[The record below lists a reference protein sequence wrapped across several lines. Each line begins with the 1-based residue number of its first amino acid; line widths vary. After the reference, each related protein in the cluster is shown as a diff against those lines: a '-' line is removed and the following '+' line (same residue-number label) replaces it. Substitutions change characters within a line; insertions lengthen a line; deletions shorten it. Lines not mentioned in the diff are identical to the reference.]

1 MAETRHDML
10 MERNTAIPMRDGA
23 ELRGDVFRPQTPG
36 KYPVLM
42 TFGPYGKDVPLKEFM
57 QEAWDGLQKFYPDIV
72 ASSSLKHLVWETPD
86 PEAWVPDG
94 YIIIRVDARGCGKS
108 PGRLAPNSP
117 EEFRDFYDAIEWAG
131 VQPWC
136 NGKVG
141 LTGISYHAAG
151 QWRVASLK
159 PPHLFALCPWM
170 GTYDFFRDRTR
181 QDGIFGSGFISRW
194 WTRSVLRNQHGNGES
209 PYHDVYTGGKTTGDV
224 ALTPEQLVANRADYP
239 GEILAHPLN
248 DEFYQERTPDLSKI
262 DLPILVVA
270 NWGGLA
276 LHLRGTIGGFMGV
289 SSRDKWL
296 KIQSGSYIHT
306 YFQPKNVAMM
316 KRFYDRYLK
325 DIDNGWEK
333 EPKVELSVRG
343 PGDTVK
349 RKDQASAWTLPDT
362 QWTKL
367 YLDVAKKTLDPN
379 PTNAP
384 AANES
389 YPAIS
394 DGVTFVSPAFTRDTD
409 IAGPAKAKL
418 YVSSTTEDMDIF
430 ATLRAFDPQG
440 NEMTFRTGGE
450 AKAPATQ
457 GWLRVSQRKLDPK
470 RTTDFTPFHPHDERQ
485 ALKPG
490 EVYEVEVDIWP
501 LSLHLPKGS
510 TVTLTVQ
517 GKDFERPGETGPTKG
532 VGWMYHSDPQDRP
545 PAIFHGTHAV
555 YTGGGREAFL
565 QLPVLPA

>member
-1 MAETRHDML
+1 
-10 MERNTAIPMRDGA
+10 MEN
-23 ELRGDVFRPQTPG
+23 F
-36 KYPVLM
+36 PVLM
-42 TFGPYGKDVPLKEFM
+42 SFGPYGKDVPLKEFM
-57 QEAWDGLQKFYPDIV
+57 TEAWDTLTQRYPEV
-72 ASSSLKHLVWETPD
+72 LEHSSCQHLVFETAD
-86 PEAWVPDG
+86 PECFVPDG
-94 YIIIRVDARGCGKS
+94 FTVIKVDSRGAGKS
-108 PGRLAPNSP
+108 PGRLSPNSP

-181 QDGIFGSGFISRW
+181 QDGIYGSGFISRW
-194 WTRSVLRNQHGNGES
+194 WARSVLRNQHGNGES
-209 PYHDVYTGGKTTGDV
+209 PYHDLYTGGKTTGEE
-224 ALTPEQLVANRADYP
+224 ALTPAQLATNRADYP

-248 DEFYQERTPDLSKI
+248 DDFYHDRTPDLSKI
-262 DLPILVVA
+262 DTPILVVA

-276 LHLRGTIGGFMGV
+276 LHLRGTIGGYMGV
-289 SSRDKWL
+289 SSPEKWL

-306 YFQPKNVAMM
+306 YFQPQNVAMM

-325 DIDNGWEK
+325 GIDNGWEN
-333 EPKVELSVRG
+333 EPKVELSIRG

-349 RKDQASAWTLPDT
+349 RQHRDTAWPLPST
-362 QWTKL
+362 QWTKFH
-367 YLDVAKKTLDPN
+367 LDAGKKTLGD
-379 PTNAP
+379 AP
-384 AANES
+384 ATVAASES

-394 DGVTFVSPAFTRDTD
+394 DGVTFTTAPFAHDID

-418 YVSSTTEDMDIF
+418 QVSSSTEDMDIF

-450 AKAPATQ
+450 LKAPATQ
-457 GWLRVSQRKLDPK
+457 GWMRVSQRKLDPK
-470 RTTDFTPFHPHDERQ
+470 RSTDYTPFHPHDERQ
-485 ALKPG
+485 PLQPG
-490 EVYEVEVDIWP
+490 NVYEVDVDIWP
-501 LSLHLPKGS
+501 LSLHLSAGS
-510 TVTLTVQ
+510 KLSLTIQ
-517 GKDFERPGETGPTKG
+517 GKDFERPGETGATKG
-532 VGWMYHSDPQDRP
+532 VGWMYHSDPTDRP

-555 YTGGGREAFL
+555 HTGGGRESYL
-565 QLPVLPA
+565 QLPVIPAR

>member
-1 MAETRHDML
+1 MATRHEML

-23 ELRGDVFRPQTPG
+23 VLRGDVFRPKAEG
-36 KYPVLM
+36 KFPVLM

-57 QEAWDGLQKFYPDIV
+57 QEAWDAIEKFYPDII
-72 ASSSLKHLVWETPD
+72 ANSSLKNLVWETPD
-86 PEAWVPDG
+86 PECWVPDG
-94 YIIIRVDARGCGKS
+94 YIVIRVDARGCGKS

-117 EEFRDFYDAIEWAG
+117 EEFRNFYDAIEWAG

-181 QDGIFGSGFISRW
+181 QDGIYGSGFISRW
-194 WTRSVLRNQHGNGES
+194 WARSVLRNQHGNGES
-209 PYHDVYTGGKTTGDV
+209 PYHDLYTGGKTTGDET
-224 ALTPEQLVANRADYP
+224 LTPEQLAANRADYP

-248 DEFYQERTPDLSKI
+248 DSFYQDRTPDLSKI
-262 DLPILVVA
+262 DQPILVVA

-276 LHLRGTIGGFMGV
+276 LHLRGTIGGYAGV
-289 SSRDKWL
+289 SSPEKWL

-306 YFQPKNVAMM
+306 YFQPQNVAMM

-333 EPKVELSVRG
+333 EPKVELSIRG

-349 RKDQASAWTLPDT
+349 RQLQATAWPIPDT
-362 QWTKL
+362 QWTKFH
-367 YLDVAKKTLDPN
+367 LDAGNKTLGDKPSS
-379 PTNAP
+379 
-384 AANES
+384 AAASAS
-389 YPAIS
+389 YPALS
-394 DGVTFVSPAFTRDTD
+394 DGVTFSTAPFARDTELG
-409 IAGPAKAKL
+409 GPAKVKL
-418 YVSSTTEDMDIF
+418 CVSSSTEDMDIF
-430 ATLRAFDPQG
+430 ATLCAFDPSG
-440 NEMTFRTGGE
+440 KEMTFRTGGE
-450 AKAPATQ
+450 PKAPASQ

-470 RTTDFTPFHPHDERQ
+470 RSTDYTPFHPHDERQ

-490 EVYEVEVDIWP
+490 EVYEVEVEIWP
-501 LSLHLPKGS
+501 LSLYLPAGS
-510 TVTLTVQ
+510 RLTLTIQ

-532 VGWMYHSDPQDRP
+532 VGWMYHTDPGDRP

-555 YTGGGREAFL
+555 HTGGGRDTYL
-565 QLPVLPA
+565 LLPVLPAS

>member
-1 MAETRHDML
+1 MGTTKYDMV
-10 MERNTAIPMRDGA
+10 MERNTGIPMRDGA
-23 ELRGDVFRPQTPG
+23 TLRGDVFRPKAEG
-36 KYPVLM
+36 KFPVLM

-57 QEAWDGLQKFYPDIV
+57 QEAWDAIEKFYPDIL
-72 ASSSLKHLVWETPD
+72 ANSSCKNLVWETPD
-86 PEAWVPDG
+86 PEAWVLDG

-194 WTRSVLRNQHGNGES
+194 WSRSVLRNQHGNAES
-209 PYHDVYTGGKTTGDV
+209 PYHDLYTGGRTTGDET
-224 ALTPEQLVANRADYP
+224 LTPAQLATNRADYP

-248 DEFYQERTPDLSKI
+248 DSFYQDRTPDLSLI
-262 DLPILVVA
+262 DQPILVVA

-276 LHLRGTIGGFMGV
+276 LHLRGTIGGYLGV
-289 SSRDKWL
+289 SSREKWL

-306 YFQPKNVAMM
+306 YFQPQNVALQ
-316 KRFYDRYLK
+316 KRFFDHYLK
-325 DIDNGWEK
+325 GIDNGWEK

-349 RKDQASAWTLPDT
+349 RQHQATAWPLPDT

-367 YLDVAKKTLDPN
+367 YLNAGRKTLDGAK
-379 PTNAP
+379 PTAS
-384 AANES
+384 ATAS
-389 YPAIS
+389 YPALS
-394 DGVTFVSPAFTRDTD
+394 DGVTFSTEPVAHDTE

-418 YVSSTTEDMDIF
+418 YVSSSTEDMDIF
-430 ATLRAFDPQG
+430 ATLCAFDPQG
-440 NEMTFRTGGE
+440 KEMTFRTGGE
-450 AKAPATQ
+450 PKAPATQ
-457 GWLRVSQRKLDPK
+457 GWLRVSQRKIDPK
-470 RTTDFTPFHPHDERQ
+470 RSTDYTPFHPHDERQ

-490 EVYEVEVDIWP
+490 EIYEVEVDIWP
-501 LSLHLPKGS
+501 LSLYLPKGS
-510 TVTLTVQ
+510 RLTLTVQ
-517 GKDFERPGETGPTKG
+517 GKDFERPGETGATKG
-532 VGWMYHSDPQDRP
+532 VGWMYHDSPKDRP
-545 PAIFHGTHAV
+545 PEIFHGTHAV
-555 YTGGGREAFL
+555 YTGGGKDAYL
-565 QLPVLPA
+565 QLPVLPAG